1 MSKSKGETMTTKETH
16 DYAKDFTVYTA
27 DHLNKAHDIVSHEF
41 WEMHEK
47 LREPYTTRGAQMV
60 DVAELARLGTLLT
73 KIADAK
79 SAVSDFVGVRSGLRP
94 VKQGTRY

>member
-1 MSKSKGETMTTKETH
+1 MTTKETH

-41 WEMHEK
+41 WEMHER

-60 DVAELARLGTLLT
+60 DVTELARLGTLLT
-73 KIADAK
+73 KIADAH
-79 SAVSDFVGVRSGLRP
+79 SAVSEYKGG
-94 VKQGTRY
+94 